1 MLSIAIKEE
10 NSHFEHGL
18 KIIISHLANQWHQEI
33 CFLPVENID
42 RADIA
47 FISPMKIGSAP
58 IAIRFR
64 SIPAANTG
72 LSSATETIKISWCS
86 GPACTCCRWSIGK
99 MTLRKWLKISP
110 HPAKRALRNNVPA
123 TICHY
128 CTTRNFSVDER
139 KFLMFLASGYT
150 LAETAHLLSIS
161 DLQAKAT
168 RRGIMKSCMWKTI
181 SNS

>member
-47 FISPMKIGSAP
+47 FISWMKIGSAP

-72 LSSATETIKISWCS
+72 LSSATEMIKIS
-86 GPACTCCRWSIGK
+86 
-99 MTLRKWLKISP
+99 
-110 HPAKRALRNNVPA
+110 
-123 TICHY
+123 
-128 CTTRNFSVDER
+128 
-139 KFLMFLASGYT
+139 
-150 LAETAHLLSIS
+150 
-161 DLQAKAT
+161 
-168 RRGIMKSCMWKTI
+168 
-181 SNS
+181 

>member
-72 LSSATETIKISWCS
+72 LSSATETIKIS
-86 GPACTCCRWSIGK
+86 
-99 MTLRKWLKISP
+99 
-110 HPAKRALRNNVPA
+110 
-123 TICHY
+123 
-128 CTTRNFSVDER
+128 
-139 KFLMFLASGYT
+139 
-150 LAETAHLLSIS
+150 
-161 DLQAKAT
+161 
-168 RRGIMKSCMWKTI
+168 
-181 SNS
+181 